1 MKAKLTRNHGFLS
14 KNDTNVIK
22 GVGMLMIIFHN
33 FFHLIETATGENEFS
48 FSTDTFR
55 RFIDFSVQSPLDF
68 IRFASSYFGHYGVQ
82 LFVFTS
88 SYGLYLGYANKNIS
102 WLNFMKKRIGKL
114 YPTLVLG
121 IALSILI
128 YMFQLKI
135 LPGLSII
142 KSMLLK
148 LTLVYG
154 FLPNEA
160 LSISGPWWFFSLIVQ
175 LYAVFPFLLWLL
187 RKAGA
192 NSLLIV
198 LSLFIGISMALD
210 LFIEIPGM
218 SVYFT
223 FIGQLPVFALGLYFS
238 VKGQI
243 KISTTILLMA
253 LVIFSLGNVNQYAWY
268 FSFLAITLIMVK
280 ALIWAIPIIR
290 KSSNLSSFLEFTG
303 SISLYLFVVNGL
315 LRYPLVIIAQKYH
328 NPFITLGLSLVFLAF
343 VYLTA
348 IILRSLQKQIQEF
361 IDSGFKIRVL
371 LQKIKS
377 NKY

>member
-1 MKAKLTRNHGFLS
+1 
-14 KNDTNVIK
+14 
-22 GVGMLMIIFHN
+22 MIIFHN
-33 FFHLIETATGENEFS
+33 FLHLIEKGTGENEFS
-48 FSTDTFR
+48 FSKDNFR
-55 RFIDFSVQSPLDF
+55 RFIDFSVESPLDF